1 MNDRWNNKFDMVRNI
16 RHNRKKKEIQKVTH
30 NLLLLIKIN
39 SNNSRRLWFDDT
51 IYLSIDGCINQ
62 SISYYLMIGDNL
74 LFNLIYCHSMN
85 RQESTH

>member
-1 MNDRWNNKFDMVRNI
+1 MHTN
-16 RHNRKKKEIQKVTH
+16 QKY
-30 NLLLLIKIN
+30 NEK
-39 SNNSRRLWFDDT
+39 SG
-51 IYLSIDGCINQ
+51 IYLSIDGCVNQ